1 MLIERYPELAEG
13 LGLVES
19 QTERSARAF
28 EQGRKAVGLLSKS
41 FYDLE
46 QAGIETGK
54 ATKRAAQLQ
63 AIVDTYAAANA
74 AYKAMAGIPVVG
86 PGLGIA
92 AAAAA
97 ITSGLANVASIEKAA
112 TGADFMTNGPQLLMV
127 GDNPGGKEH
136 VQVTP
141 LGSPNVNGPQGG
153 ININF
158 SGPITNDD
166 YVRDFIIPEIT
177 KATRLNLA

>member
-1 MLIERYPELAEG
+1 MYYS
-13 LGLVES
+13 LGSLPPPQPPVPFPFNLV
-19 QTERSARAF
+19 
-28 EQGRKAVGLLSKS
+28 
-41 FYDLE
+41 
-46 QAGIETGK
+46 
-54 ATKRAAQLQ
+54 
-63 AIVDTYAAANA
+63 AAAG
-74 AYKAMAGIPVVG
+74 AG
-86 PGLGIA
+86 GLASSLIDKGLSQFA
-92 AAAAA
+92 KGGDFV
-97 ITSGLANVASIEKAA
+97 TSG
-112 TGADFMTNGPQLLMV
+112 PQMIMV
-127 GDNPGGKEH
+127 GDNPGGKER